1 MNLTDKLESAEHR
14 FKQILEE
21 FFITLYDERLLTS
34 HGIDHHRSV
43 WNYAKNLFLLLAA
56 DNLISKNF
64 SPSGLIIACYLH
76 DIGMSI
82 DPGISHGRHSRDICS
97 RFLKENKLNESDFH
111 DVLEAIENHDD
122 KEYKSTAG
130 NYNLLTILSVADD
143 LDAFGFTG
151 IYRYSEIYLAR
162 GVDPEILGKLVMHNA
177 SKRFDNFASTF
188 GFSEKLILSH
198 RKRFDIIENFF
209 KEYNKQVTV
218 YQFGMNIPSGYCGVI
233 EVIQS
238 LINNRKNLKDLYR
251 EPGKYSH
258 DPVIR
263 WFFDELFSDQSI

>member
-21 FFITLYDERLLTS
+21 FFITLYDERFQTS
-34 HGIDHHRSV
+34 HGIDHHRRV
-43 WNYAKNLFLLLAA
+43 WNYAKKLLVLLDA
-56 DNLISKNF
+56 DNLISHNF

-82 DPGISHGRHSRDICS
+82 DPGISHGRHSREICS
-97 RFLKENKLNESDFH
+97 RFLKENKLNESDYLE
-111 DVLEAIENHDD
+111 VLEAIENHDD
-122 KEYKSTAG
+122 KEYRSTAG

-162 GVDPEILGKLVMHNA
+162 GIDPEIIGTLVVNNA
-177 SKRFDNFASTF
+177 SKRFDNFTSSF

-198 RKRFDIIENFF
+198 RIRFDIIENFF
-209 KEYNKQVTV
+209 TEYNKQVTA
-218 YQFGMNIPSGYCGVI
+218 YQFGVHVPYGYCGVI
-233 EVIQS
+233 DIIQS
-238 LINNRKNLKDLYR
+238 LIKNKNNLKDICLA
-251 EPGKYSH
+251 EQYSH
-258 DPVIR
+258 DPVIK
-263 WFFDELFSDQSI
+263 WFFQNLINDRVI